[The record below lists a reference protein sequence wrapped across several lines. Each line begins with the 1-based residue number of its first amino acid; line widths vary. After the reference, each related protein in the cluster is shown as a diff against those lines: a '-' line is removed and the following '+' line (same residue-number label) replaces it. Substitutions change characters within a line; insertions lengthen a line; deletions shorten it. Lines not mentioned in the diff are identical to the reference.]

1 MCAYVLRACAL
12 SVPLTPFPRPRY
24 VLARYRYIFT
34 KKLQVTLRQVLPH
47 GVEGPR
53 APRPLAEAL
62 PQSE

>member
-1 MCAYVLRACAL
+1 
-12 SVPLTPFPRPRY
+12 